1 MPATIIRTS
10 ITYCVTGANAETDV
24 LRLEKPPS
32 ETTESA
38 WATASNSV
46 IAGSSPVQPQAA
58 SATMATT
65 VRPA

>member
-1 MPATIIRTS
+1 MPATNMRISSRYWVI
-10 ITYCVTGANAETDV
+10 GANTDTEA

-46 IAGSSPVQPQAA
+46 IAGSSPVQPVAA
-58 SATMATT
+58 SATMATM